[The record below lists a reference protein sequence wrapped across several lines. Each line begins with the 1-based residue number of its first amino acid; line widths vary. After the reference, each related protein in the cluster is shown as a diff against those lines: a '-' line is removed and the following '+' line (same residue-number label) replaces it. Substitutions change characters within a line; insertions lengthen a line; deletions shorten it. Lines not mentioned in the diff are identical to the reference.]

1 MVKEINE
8 DNFYIYTF
16 HICIL
21 HNLYIKRNLHKIIK
35 KMHPSEKMHPSY
47 GRKRNKAKILFINNP
62 TVVNYLYK
70 VTV

>member
-21 HNLYIKRNLHKIIK
+21 HNLYIKSNLHKIIK
-35 KMHPSEKMHPSY
+35 KMHPSY